1 MLFSKTIAL
10 VYSWLSLLTTS
21 NVQLRLATCNGLRNP
36 ENFCLWNPECGKIC
50 LWNPEPGR
58 FYLWN
63 LDSWVLESGIPLSIG
78 IRNPEAKFYWQI
90 LESSNCN
97 PESTTWSPES
107 KTVLDSLTWGDTGAV
122 KEWWQTAVLSQAV
135 RKQLSQT
142 VLMISSKPL
151 SFFQPPRPPLSV
163 NQANFAVAAAPPALM
178 TVKFVINTQI
188 APTGRMKR
196 NAVSTKELG
205 N

>member
-1 MLFSKTIAL
+1 MDSGIREIFACGIQNMGKFACGI
-10 VYSWLSLLTTS
+10 
-21 NVQLRLATCNGLRNP
+21 RNP
-36 ENFCLWNPECGKIC
+36 EK
-50 LWNPEPGR
+50 
-58 FYLWN
+58 FYSWN
-63 LDSWVLESGIPLSIG
+63 LDSWVLESGIPLSTG
-78 IRNPEAKFYWQI
+78 IRYPEAKFYWQI

-107 KTVLDSLTWGDTGAV
+107 KTVLDSLTWGNTGAV
-122 KEWWQTAVLSQAV
+122 REWWQTAVLSQAV

-142 VLMISSKPL
+142 VLMIGSKPL
-151 SFFQPPRPPLSV
+151 SFFQPPRPPLCV

-196 NAVSTKELG
+196 NAVSTNPRESDADLELAL
-205 N
+205 NQ